1 VLVAYYPSAIPDPFR
16 EMPVNMRVLVH
27 LAGEEVGVTRTTEI
41 LGIQGKRKTVRKS
54 IPEGVGTSGFIKKL
68 AYPAYAYE
76 GVEPGFAEHDLEEFD
91 KVAWGLAWTRSLDAV
106 RKGFR
111 AEVDIERV
119 WDDHV
124 ECEFLQVLH
133 IPNLLVTRSR
143 ADTGACQWNS
153 YPATRTRQWRQWS
166 QGRM

>member
-1 VLVAYYPSAIPDPFR
+1 
-16 EMPVNMRVLVH
+16 MRVLVH
-27 LAGEEVGVTRTTEI
+27 LAGEEVGVTRTSEI

-76 GVEPGFAEHDLEEFD
+76 SVEPGFAEHDLEEFD

-111 AEVDIERV
+111 AEVNIERV

-124 ECEFLQVLH
+124 ERESA
-133 IPNLLVTRSR
+133 PR
-143 ADTGACQWNS
+143 ACPLEPRD
-153 YPATRTRQWRQWS
+153 
-166 QGRM
+166 